1 MADELPPVGPFATE
15 FVAFVHAMHEAAELP
30 EGPWVAS
37 MREHLGVEP
46 AEQAIT
52 SASFRI
58 AERANLQL
66 ALEDVLQ
73 GVVPLGVPSHQGMAG
88 LLGGAHPG
96 PRRNRGWAV
105 EWADVEIG
113 DGRVLRCMRAALL
126 LVQHE
131 QAPVA
136 LLVCESEGQGPGMFG
151 PQTELRLEAISPDQE
166 AVSSLFAAIRRA
178 MLEHNIFRGKI
189 ISLTSSGGVGFHN
202 VPEVTQADVVLPD
215 GVLDRLRQ
223 HAIGISEHAGELRA
237 AGRHLKR
244 GILLHGPPGTGK
256 TLTINYLLNATRGR
270 TTVLLSGGGLGHL
283 ESAFGIARDL
293 APATVVL
300 EDVDL
305 VAAERFTRASG
316 GLLFELLNQLEGLE
330 EDVDLLTVLT
340 TNRPDV
346 IEPALAARPG
356 RVDLALEAPLPD
368 DACRTRLLHLYARE
382 IPLDERAVSEL
393 AEITEGVTGAFIKEL
408 MRQATLRAA
417 LAGRSPGAG
426 DVKTIAEELLDE
438 RATLTRR
445 LLGHGPGDSADLGE
459 PPPSMGRAVIAA
471 GLVGGPVRRVVQRP

>member
-1 MADELPPVGPFATE
+1 VPGELPPVGPFAAE
-15 FVAFVHAMHEAAELP
+15 LIAFLEAMHEAAEFP
-30 EGPWVAS
+30 VGPWLAQI
-37 MREHLGVEP
+37 REHLGLDPTELP
-46 AEQAIT
+46 IT
-52 SASFRI
+52 SASFRV

-66 ALEDVLQ
+66 ALDAVLEDPEVM
-73 GVVPLGVPSHQGMAG
+73 GVPSHEGMSRVLDG
-88 LLGGAHPG
+88 RGGR
-96 PRRNRGWAV
+96 PRRSGRWPV
-105 EWADVEIG
+105 EWADVELG
-113 DGRVLRCMRAALL
+113 DGRVLRCMTGALL
-126 LVQHE
+126 LTRHE
-131 QAPVA
+131 GVPIALVLFQA
-136 LLVCESEGQGPGMFG
+136 EGRMGGMFG
-151 PQTELRLEAISPDQE
+151 PQVDLRLEAISPRLE
-166 AVSSLFAAIRRA
+166 AVSSLFAAIRQA
-178 MLEHNIFRGKI
+178 MLEHNIFRGRI
-189 ISLTSSGGVGFHN
+189 ISLTAAGGVSFHT
-202 VPEVTQADVVLPD
+202 VPEVNRQDVVLPD
-215 GVLDRLRQ
+215 GVLDRLEQ
-223 HAIGISEHAGELRA
+223 HAIGISEHAQQLTE

-305 VAAERFTRASG
+305 VASERFTRASS

-368 DACRTRLLHLYARE
+368 ATCRQRLLRLYAKE
-382 IPLDERAVSEL
+382 IALDDPVVGEL
-393 AEITEGVTGAFIKEL
+393 VEISEGVTGAFIKEL
-408 MRQATLRAA
+408 MRQATLRAV
-417 LAGRSPGAG
+417 LAGRTPGAA
-426 DVKTIAEELLDE
+426 DVKAIAVELLDE

-445 LLGHGPGDSADLGE
+445 LLGHGPGDGAEVGE
-459 PPPSMGRAVIAA
+459 APPAMSRAVLAA
-471 GLVGGPVRRVVQRP
+471 GLSGPQIVRREPR

>member
-1 MADELPPVGPFATE
+1 VPDELPPVGPFAAE
-15 FVAFVHAMHEAAELP
+15 FVAFLQAMHEAAEFP
-30 EGPWVAS
+30 EGPWLAHIRGHV
-37 MREHLGVEP
+37 GVDPTELP
-46 AEQAIT
+46 IT
-52 SASFRI
+52 SASFRM

-66 ALEDVLQ
+66 ALDAVLEDPEVM
-73 GVVPLGVPSHQGMAG
+73 GVPSHEGMSSV
-88 LLGGAHPG
+88 LGGRAGG
-96 PRRNRGWAV
+96 PRRSGRWPV
-105 EWADVEIG
+105 EWADVEVG
-113 DGRVLRCMRAALL
+113 DGRVLRCMTGALL
-126 LVQHE
+126 LFEHE
-131 QAPVA
+131 NVPIA
-136 LLVCESEGQGPGMFG
+136 LVLLHAEGRMGGMFG
-151 PQTELRLEAISPDQE
+151 PQVELRLEGISPQQE
-166 AVSSLFAAIRRA
+166 AVSSLFAAIRQA
-178 MLEHNIFRGKI
+178 MLEHNIFRGRI
-189 ISLTSSGGVGFHN
+189 ISLTAAGGVSFHT
-202 VPEVTQADVVLPD
+202 VPEVNRQDVVLPD
-215 GVLDRLRQ
+215 GVLDRLEQ
-223 HAIGISEHAGELRA
+223 HAIGISEHAQQLTK

-305 VAAERFTRASG
+305 IASERFTRGSG

-330 EDVDLLTVLT
+330 EDVDLLSVLT

-368 DACRTRLLHLYARE
+368 ATCRQRLLRLYAKDIALDDSVLGELVE
-382 IPLDERAVSEL
+382 ISA
-393 AEITEGVTGAFIKEL
+393 GVTGAFIKEL

-417 LAGRSPGAG
+417 LAGRTPGAA
-426 DVKTIAEELLDE
+426 DVKAIAVELLDE

-445 LLGHGPGDSADLGE
+445 LLGHGPAAAADLGE
-459 PPPSMGRAVIAA
+459 APPAMSRAVLAA
-471 GLVGGPVRRVVQRP
+471 GLSDPQIVRRAPR